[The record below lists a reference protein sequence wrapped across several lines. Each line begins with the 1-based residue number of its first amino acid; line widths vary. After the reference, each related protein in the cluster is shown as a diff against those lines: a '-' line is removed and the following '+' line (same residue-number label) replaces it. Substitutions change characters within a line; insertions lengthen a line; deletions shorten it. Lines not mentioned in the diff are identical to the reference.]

1 MEISR
6 QDEMSLDETILK
18 KNGENFISLSSH
30 FHFIEIYNPNPFG
43 DVRTL
48 FPVFKTLAAQNQKP
62 SSRSSFQGNGKFKG
76 TTLSLIIVN
85 SVTNATSSPLP
96 IRRLELRF
104 QQSHL

>member
-43 DVRTL
+43 NVRTL
-48 FPVFKTLAAQNQKP
+48 FPVFKALAA
-62 SSRSSFQGNGKFKG
+62 
-76 TTLSLIIVN
+76 
-85 SVTNATSSPLP
+85 
-96 IRRLELRF
+96 
-104 QQSHL
+104 